1 MGKLWKPPNNSSL
14 ALALRLGAFGAFA
27 AIVIAFAI
35 AAPGFLSIGNLLNVV
50 QQSAILG
57 LLAFG
62 LTIVIIGGGGNVVT
76 GGIDLSIAANLGLS
90 AAIYATSI
98 QKGYSDPIAIAAC
111 LITGSVVGAV
121 NAIAVTKLKIL
132 PLLATLAVAKIVSGL
147 EFVLT
152 QNSVVTASS
161 PFLSW
166 LSDTGPLKV
175 PVMAYAWIAV
185 TIVVWPTIQATP
197 FGLRLHAVGAHREA
211 ARAAGLPV
219 SAYVAGTY
227 VISGLLSALAGI
239 LSAAYLTGSSPGSAD
254 ILLSVVVAA
263 LLGVV
268 FSPRL
273 TPTIGGAL
281 LAALF
286 IGLLGNGF
294 QLVNI
299 SSYWVSGVEGALI
312 LFVVA
317 CTPSNREAEP

>member
-1 MGKLWKPPNNSSL
+1 MSKPRNRL
-14 ALALRLGAFGAFA
+14 AAALRLGAYLAFA
-27 AIVIAFAI
+27 AIVVAFAL
-35 AAPGFLSIGNLLNVV
+35 AAPGFLKLGNLLNVL

-62 LTIVIIGGGGNVVT
+62 LTVVVIGGGGDVVT
-76 GGIDLSIAANLGLS
+76 GGIDLSVAANLGLS
-90 AAIYATSI
+90 AAIYATII
-98 QKGYSDPIAIAAC
+98 QRGYPDALAVVAC
-111 LITGSVVGAV
+111 LAAGLAVGAL
-121 NAIAVTKLKIL
+121 NAVAVTVLRIV

-161 PFLSW
+161 PLLSW
-166 LSDTGPLKV
+166 LADNGPLAI
-175 PVMAYAWIAV
+175 PVMAYALILVTLIA
-185 TIVVWPTIQATP
+185 WPAVQATP
-197 FGLRLHAVGAHREA
+197 SGLRLQAVGAHREA

-219 SAYVAGTY
+219 TAYVAGSY
-227 VISGLLSALAGI
+227 LVSGLLSALAGI
-239 LSAAYLTGSSPGSAD
+239 LSAAYLTGSSPGSSET
-254 ILLSVVVAA
+254 LLSVVVAA

-273 TPTIGGAL
+273 TPTIGGAA

-286 IGLLGNGF
+286 IGLLNNGF

-317 CTPSNREAEP
+317 CTPAQREALS

>member
-1 MGKLWKPPNNSSL
+1 MPKPPNRPAL
-14 ALALRLGAFGAFA
+14 ATALRLGAYLAFA
-27 AIVIAFAI
+27 AILLVFAL
-35 AAPGFLSIGNLLNVV
+35 AAPGFLTLGNWLNVL

-62 LTIVIIGGGGNVVT
+62 LTIVVIGGGGNVVT
-76 GGIDLSIAANLGLS
+76 GGIDLSVAANLGLAAAVYASLVKHGYPDALAAAATLS
-90 AAIYATSI
+90 AGLA
-98 QKGYSDPIAIAAC
+98 
-111 LITGSVVGAV
+111 VGAL
-121 NAIAVTKLKIL
+121 NAVAVTALGIV

-152 QNSVVTASS
+152 QNSVVTATS
-161 PFLSW
+161 PFLAW
-166 LSDTGPLKV
+166 LSDNGPLAV
-175 PVMAYAWIAV
+175 PIMAYVLVLVTLIAWPAV
-185 TIVVWPTIQATP
+185 QATP
-197 FGLRLHAVGAHREA
+197 WGLRLQAVGAHREA
-211 ARAAGLPV
+211 ARATGLPV
-219 SAYVAGTY
+219 KTYVAGSY
-227 VISGLLSALAGI
+227 LVSGVFGALAGI

-273 TPTIGGAL
+273 TPSIGGAA
-281 LAALF
+281 LAVLF
-286 IGLLGNGF
+286 IGLLNNGF

-317 CTPSNREAEP
+317 CTPSQREAMS

>member
-1 MGKLWKPPNNSSL
+1 MSKPPNRRGL
-14 ALALRLGAFGAFA
+14 ATALRLGAFFAFA
-27 AIVIAFAI
+27 AIVVAFAL
-35 AAPGFLSIGNLLNVV
+35 AAPGFLNPVNLLNVL

-62 LTIVIIGGGGNVVT
+62 LTVVVIGGGGDVVT
-76 GGIDLSIAANLGLS
+76 GGIDLSVAANLGLS
-90 AAIYATSI
+90 AAIYATTI
-98 QKGYSDPIAIAAC
+98 QKGYPDPLAITAC
-111 LITGSVVGAV
+111 LASGVAVGAV
-121 NAIAVTKLKIL
+121 NALAVTVLRIV

-166 LSDTGPLKV
+166 LADNGPLAV
-175 PVMAYAWIAV
+175 PMMAYALILTTLIAWP
-185 TIVVWPTIQATP
+185 VVQATP
-197 FGLRLHAVGAHREA
+197 YGLRLQAVGAHREA

-219 SAYVAGTY
+219 KAYVAASY
-227 VISGLLSALAGI
+227 MVSGLFSALAGV

-273 TPTIGGAL
+273 TPTIGGAA
-281 LAALF
+281 LAVLF
-286 IGLLGNGF
+286 IGLLNNGF

-317 CTPSNREAEP
+317 CTPSQREALS

>member
-1 MGKLWKPPNNSSL
+1 MSKPPNRRGL
-14 ALALRLGAFGAFA
+14 ATALRLGAYLAFA
-27 AIVIAFAI
+27 GIVVAFAL
-35 AAPGFLSIGNLLNVV
+35 AAPGFLNPVNLLNVL
-50 QQSAILG
+50 QQSAILA

-62 LTIVIIGGGGNVVT
+62 LTVVVIGGGGDVVT
-76 GGIDLSIAANLGLS
+76 GGIDLSVAANLGLS
-90 AAIYATSI
+90 AAIYATTI
-98 QKGYSDPIAIAAC
+98 QKGYPDALAIAAC
-111 LITGSVVGAV
+111 LASGVAVGAV
-121 NAIAVTKLKIL
+121 NALAVTVLRIV

-166 LSDTGPLKV
+166 LADNGPLAV
-175 PVMAYAWIAV
+175 PVMAYALILTTLIA
-185 TIVVWPTIQATP
+185 WPVAQATP
-197 FGLRLHAVGAHREA
+197 YGLRLQAVGAHREA

-219 SAYVAGTY
+219 KAYVAASY
-227 VISGLLSALAGI
+227 MVSGLFSALAGV

-273 TPTIGGAL
+273 TPTIGGAA
-281 LAALF
+281 LAVLF
-286 IGLLGNGF
+286 IGLLNNGF

-317 CTPSNREAEP
+317 CTPSQREALS

>member
-1 MGKLWKPPNNSSL
+1 MWKLQNRPSL
-14 ALALRLGAFGAFA
+14 AAVLRLGAYA
-27 AIVIAFAI
+27 AIALIVIAFAL
-35 AAPGFLSIGNLLNVV
+35 AAPGFLRLGNLMNVV

-62 LTIVIIGGGGNVVT
+62 LTVVIIGGGGNVVT
-76 GGIDLSIAANLGLS
+76 GGIDLSVAANLGLS
-90 AAIYATSI
+90 AAIYATLI
-98 QKGYSDPIAIAAC
+98 QKGYSDGAAIASSLAA
-111 LITGSVVGAV
+111 GAAVGAV
-121 NAIAVTKLKIL
+121 NALAVTRLGIL

-166 LSDTGPLKV
+166 LSDNGPLSV
-175 PVMAYAWIAV
+175 PIMAYALIGVSILTWPAV
-185 TIVVWPTIQATP
+185 QATP
-197 FGLRLHAVGAHREA
+197 FGLRLQAVGAHREA

-219 SAYVAGTY
+219 SAYVAGSY
-227 VISGLLSALAGI
+227 VVSGVLSAAAGI

-273 TPTIGGAL
+273 TPTIGGTLVAV
-281 LAALF
+281 LF
-286 IGLLGNGF
+286 IGLLNNGF

-317 CTPSNREAEP
+317 CTPSNREADT